1 MSIIKCENCNKWVH
15 YNGTSNHKCDN
26 CYKNNLYNGSMII
39 YDLYRKQQELID
51 SLNKQLTDLTI
62 KFGEEFNR
70 RTDNAYMLKNVVK
83 ELNDKEILNETK
95 SDDIKIY

>member
-1 MSIIKCENCNKWVH
+1 MSIIRCENCNKWVH
-15 YNGTSNHKCDN
+15 YNGSSNYKCDN
-26 CYKNNLYNGSMII
+26 CYKDKLYNGSMII
-39 YDLYRKQQELID
+39 YDLYKKQQEQID

-70 RTDNAYMLKNVVK
+70 RTDNAYILKNIVK

-95 SDDIKIY
+95 SNDIKIY